1 MPTNTIAATIA
12 YRSAVALAVAGAAPQ
27 PTAAYVAFG
36 SGDRPY
42 SPDTDEALQAEFHR
56 VLAEASASGP
66 ALTVRGTLA
75 GSAAGS
81 HVLREVGVF
90 ASDGTLMGRRVV
102 APKEFEPE
110 TEFEVDL
117 VFEY

>member
-1 MPTNTIAATIA
+1 MPTNTVAATIA
-12 YRSAVALAVAGAAPQ
+12 YRSAVALAVAGVAPQ

-42 SPDTDEALQAEFHR
+42 SPDTDTDMQAEFHR
-56 VLAEASASGP
+56 VIAEASASGP
-66 ALTVRGTLA
+66 TLTVRGTLL

>member
-1 MPTNTIAATIA
+1 MSTNTIAATIA
-12 YRSAVALAVAGAAPQ
+12 YRSAVALAVAGVAPQ

-42 SPDTDEALQAEFHR
+42 SPDTDVDLEAEFHR
-56 VLAEASASGP
+56 VIAEAIPSGP
-66 ALTVRGTLA
+66 TLTVRGTLA
-75 GSAAGS
+75 GAAAGTN
-81 HVLREVGVF
+81 VLREIGVF

-102 APKEFEPE
+102 AAKEFEPE